1 MGDRELTHTS
11 PISCPLPSPS
21 SGLPSPTWAASC
33 AILSLQ
39 GKPSSHSG
47 EDCTEAFSKVV
58 EPFLL
63 CGNECSTEKAFL
75 VLANV
80 MESSTRVSEAAVLA
94 ASAIIKSKLSS

>member
-1 MGDRELTHTS
+1 MAARKRQSDRELEHTS
-11 PISCPLPSPS
+11 PIRCP
-21 SGLPSPTWAASC
+21 LPSPTWAASC

-39 GKPSSHSG
+39 AKPPSHSG

-80 MESSTRVSEAAVLA
+80 MESSTCVSEAAVMA
-94 ASAIIKSKLSS
+94 ASTIIKSKLSS